1 MRRVLDVLSHV
12 LHGCLAGFIAIR
24 FNWLGLLLSVFMFTQ
39 FLTYELAE
47 ETKLKDELYLELKE
61 WCLGFTT
68 GLLCSILF
76 S

>member
-1 MRRVLDVLSHV
+1 M
-12 LHGCLAGFIAIR
+12 FI
-24 FNWLGLLLSVFMFTQ
+24 Q

-61 WCLGFTT
+61 WTLGFTT